1 MQIYRGFSFALRLK
15 CQKGESNMKQSS
27 KTLTRKIAISAM
39 LAAIGVIL
47 QMLEIPLPFIPNFI
61 KLDFSDLP
69 GFIGAFVCGPLA
81 GVLITLIRN
90 VIHIFMGSS
99 AGIGE
104 LSNFILSASFVLT
117 AGLIYKKMPNI
128 KGVIIGGVAGA
139 VIMGIVSYPVNNFII
154 YPLYYS
160 VMGFPEEAILQM
172 YQAIRPSTKSIA
184 EALIVFNV
192 PFTIAKGLISLII
205 TAAIYKPL
213 EKLIKKM

>member
-1 MQIYRGFSFALRLK
+1 
-15 CQKGESNMKQSS
+15 MKQSS

-47 QMLEIPLPFIPNFI
+47 QMLEIPLPFIPSFI

-128 KGVIIGGVAGA
+128 KGVLIGGVAGA
-139 VIMGIVSYPVNNFII
+139 VIMGIVSFPVNNFII

-160 VMGFPEEAILQM
+160 VMGFPQEAILQM

-192 PFTIAKGLISLII
+192 PFTIAKGLISVII
-205 TAAIYKPL
+205 TSIIYKPL
-213 EKLIKKM
+213 EKLINKM

>member
-1 MQIYRGFSFALRLK
+1 
-15 CQKGESNMKQSS
+15 MKQSS

-47 QMLEIPLPFIPNFI
+47 QMLEIPLPFIPSFI

-99 AGIGE
+99 ADIGE

-128 KGVIIGGVAGA
+128 KGVLIGGVAGA
-139 VIMGIVSYPVNNFII
+139 VIMGIVSFPVNNFII

-160 VMGFPEEAILQM
+160 VMGFPQEAILQM

-192 PFTIAKGLISLII
+192 PFTIAKGLISVII
-205 TAAIYKPL
+205 TSIIYKPL

>member
-1 MQIYRGFSFALRLK
+1 
-15 CQKGESNMKQSS
+15 MKQSS

-47 QMLEIPLPFIPNFI
+47 QMLEIPLPFIPSFI

-128 KGVIIGGVAGA
+128 KGVLIGGVAGA
-139 VIMGIVSYPVNNFII
+139 VIMGIVSFPVNNFII

-160 VMGFPEEAILQM
+160 VMGFPQEAILQM

-192 PFTIAKGLISLII
+192 PFTIAKGLISVII
-205 TAAIYKPL
+205 TTAIYKPL

>member
-1 MQIYRGFSFALRLK
+1 
-15 CQKGESNMKQSS
+15 MKHSS

-128 KGVIIGGVAGA
+128 KGVLIGGVAGA
-139 VIMGIVSYPVNNFII
+139 VIMGIVSFPVNNFII

-160 VMGFPEEAILQM
+160 VMGFPQEAILQM

-192 PFTIAKGLISLII
+192 PFTIAKGLISVII
-205 TAAIYKPL
+205 TSIIYKPL